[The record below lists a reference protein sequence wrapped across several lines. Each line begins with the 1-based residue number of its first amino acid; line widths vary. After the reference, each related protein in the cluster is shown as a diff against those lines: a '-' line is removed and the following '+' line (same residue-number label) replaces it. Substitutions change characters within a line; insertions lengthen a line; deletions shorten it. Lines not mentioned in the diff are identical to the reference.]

1 MHSPRNTPEGNLF
14 ACQAAQ
20 DFCGI
25 FFTRQDKKEP
35 TLYELYHND
44 ASLLWNG
51 DLHKNKTSIAKFYQ
65 NQQNFETTL
74 EVLDAQIMP
83 QMGDI
88 LNMIT
93 VIAGGKIKQNNNIS
107 NFSRT
112 FLIGPIAP
120 GLKDY
125 LILSD
130 TMRVQT

>member
-1 MHSPRNTPEGNLF
+1 MSSTRNTPPGNLF

-20 DFCGI
+20 DFCNV
-25 FFTRQDKKEP
+25 FFSSQQKKDAA
-35 TLYELYHND
+35 LYEMYHRD

-51 DLHKNKTSIAKFYQ
+51 QLIRNKSSITKFYQ
-65 NQQNFETTL
+65 NQQNLETTV

-88 LNMIT
+88 LDMYT
-93 VIAGGKIKQNNNIS
+93 VIAGGKVKQNNTTS

-112 FLIGPIAP
+112 FLIGPIVL
-120 GLKDY
+120 GSKDY
-125 LILSD
+125 RILSD